1 MLPAINS
8 LVATVK
14 RHAAKATSR
23 WLLTLLLAATAV
35 PCAGQTS
42 GSTSVSYSVE
52 DLLPRKTTTINGSLT
67 RPSASSPAPAV
78 IVLHG
83 CGGPIDKNYNWART
97 VAGWGYVALVP
108 DSLGSRGLGQVCDS
122 AGGFSPDLRVVD
134 IVGAAKYLASQPF
147 VRGDRLALLGLS
159 HGGTAVLD
167 ALQKDLSTIG
177 IKGGV
182 AYYPNCRPSAHTGLA
197 LPALVLIGD
206 KDDWTSAEN
215 CRVLQSLMPKR
226 PALLDIVYYPTAYH
240 GFDDVTMLPGRTYFG
255 HRVEYDR
262 SASHDAIE
270 RTRAFLDR
278 LLR

>member
-1 MLPAINS
+1 MW
-8 LVATVK
+8 
-14 RHAAKATSR
+14 R

-42 GSTSVSYSVE
+42 KSISVSYSVE
-52 DLLPRKTTTINGSLT
+52 DLFSRRTTTINASLY

-83 CGGPIDKNYNWART
+83 CGGPIDKNYAWART

-108 DSLGSRGLGQVCDS
+108 DSLGSRGLGQECDG
-122 AGGFSPDLRVVD
+122 AGGFSPDLRIVD
-134 IVGAAKYLASQPF
+134 IIGAAKYLASQPF

-167 ALQKDLSTIG
+167 ALQKDLTTIG
-177 IKGGV
+177 IRGGV

-197 LPALVLIGD
+197 SPALVLIGAQ
-206 KDDWTSAEN
+206 DDWASAEN

-226 PALLDIVYYPTAYH
+226 LAPLDIVYYPTAYH
-240 GFDDVTMLPGRTYFG
+240 GFDDVTMFPGRSYFG

-270 RTRAFLDR
+270 RTRVFLDR
-278 LLR
+278 VLR